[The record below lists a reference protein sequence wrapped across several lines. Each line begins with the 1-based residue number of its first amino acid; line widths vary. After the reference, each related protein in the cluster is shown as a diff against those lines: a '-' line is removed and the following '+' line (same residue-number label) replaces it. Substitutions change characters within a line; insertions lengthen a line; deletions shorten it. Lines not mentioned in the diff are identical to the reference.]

1 MDKEKYLKIIKKLKL
16 DKPEKITEEQS
27 NDMVKEYLSWLPSMK
42 RVNQLYL
49 GNDK

>member
-27 NDMVKEYLSWLPSMK
+27 NEIVKDYLSW
-42 RVNQLYL
+42 NQYIWRLNKLYL
-49 GNDK
+49 NDKK